1 MSIAV
6 AGSIASEAQT
16 ARILVA
22 DDDPD
27 LRGMMAYKLVK
38 AGFEVIETDNG
49 LAAVDAAVA
58 CLPNLVI
65 LDIMMPGQDGLSA
78 CEQLQ
83 NDPETA
89 QIPVMLLSAPSQPDV
104 VRSGV
109 MAGAV
114 HHMVKPF
121 SPDALLR
128 SVRSLLRVHPTP
140 VDPNTG
146 RDHGRSYRW

>member
-6 AGSIASEAQT
+6 AGSVASEAQT

-27 LRGMMAYKLVK
+27 LRAMVACKLVR

-49 LAAVDAAVA
+49 IAAVDAAVA
-58 CLPNLVI
+58 CLPNLAI
-65 LDIMMPGQDGLSA
+65 LDVMMPGQDGLSA
-78 CEQLQ
+78 CEQLRA
-83 NDPETA
+83 DPETA
-89 QIPVMLLSAPSQPDV
+89 RIPVMLLSALSQPDV
-104 VRSGV
+104 VHSGV

-121 SPDALLR
+121 SPDVLLR
-128 SVRSLLRVHPTP
+128 SVRSLLRAHPTP

-146 RDHGRSYRW
+146 QNLGRSFRW

>member
-16 ARILVA
+16 ARILVV

-27 LRGMMAYKLVK
+27 LRGMVAYKLVK

-89 QIPVMLLSAPSQPDV
+89 HIPVMLLSALSQPDI

-121 SPDALLR
+121 SPEVLLR
-128 SVRSLLRVHPTP
+128 SVQSLLRVHPTP

-146 RDHGRSYRW
+146 HDLGRSYQW

>member
-1 MSIAV
+1 MSTAV
-6 AGSIASEAQT
+6 VASDKQT
-16 ARILVA
+16 ARILIV

-27 LRGMMAYKLVK
+27 LRALVAYKLVK

-49 LAAVDAAVA
+49 VSAVDAAVA

-65 LDIMMPGQDGLSA
+65 LDIMMPGQDGLTA
-78 CEQLQ
+78 CEQLRA
-83 NDPETA
+83 DPDTA
-89 QIPVMLLSAPSQPDV
+89 DIPVMLLSALAQPDI

-121 SPDALLR
+121 SLEALLG
-128 SVRSLLRVHPTP
+128 SVQSLLRVHPTP

-146 RDHGRSYRW
+146 SDLGRSFQW

>member
-1 MSIAV
+1 MTIT
-6 AGSIASEAQT
+6 ASEAQT
-16 ARILVA
+16 ARILVV
-22 DDDPD
+22 DDDAD
-27 LRGMMAYKLVK
+27 LRGLVAYQLVK

-78 CEQLQ
+78 CEQLRA
-83 NDPETA
+83 DPETA
-89 QIPVMLLSAPSQPDV
+89 HIPVMLLSALSQPDV

-121 SPDALLR
+121 STEALLR
-128 SVRSLLRVHPTP
+128 SVQSLLRVHPTP

-146 RDHGRSYRW
+146 RDLGRSYHW